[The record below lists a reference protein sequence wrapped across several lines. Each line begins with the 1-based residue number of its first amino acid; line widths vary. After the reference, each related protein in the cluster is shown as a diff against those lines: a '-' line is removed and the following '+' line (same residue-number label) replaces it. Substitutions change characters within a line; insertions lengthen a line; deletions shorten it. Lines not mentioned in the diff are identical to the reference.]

1 MLASYQAGVR
11 FNELGRAI
19 MEHQKEHFRTNIG
32 VKYQFLSYCCKDD
45 VLCSDLKS
53 DIAGKLMT
61 AQRSVLS

>member
-1 MLASYQAGVR
+1 
-11 FNELGRAI
+11 